1 MPLKVLSK
9 MYLIIKFVNLGNNK
23 NNAGQSIVEN
33 SKQASGS
40 GNGDVP
46 SANAGQNAGG
56 NQQTVETVE
65 NTGTGT
71 N

>member
-1 MPLKVLSK
+1 MYFPILST
-9 MYLIIKFVNLGNNK
+9 GNNK
-23 NNAGQSIVEN
+23 NNAGHSLKIL
-33 SKQASGS
+33 KQASGS

-56 NQQTVETVE
+56 NQQTVETE

-71 N
+71 T